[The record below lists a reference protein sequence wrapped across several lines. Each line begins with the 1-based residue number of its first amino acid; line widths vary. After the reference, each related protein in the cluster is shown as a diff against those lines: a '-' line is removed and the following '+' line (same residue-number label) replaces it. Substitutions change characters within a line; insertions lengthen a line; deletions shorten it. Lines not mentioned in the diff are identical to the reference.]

1 MLGPVLITYLREYQ
15 LAAGVERAAAY
26 DMTLYILAGLL
37 VLGFI
42 CNMLVRPVADKH
54 FMSDAE
60 LAAERALSHDKG
72 ADGARSLEW
81 KAAPGSLPLVLLAWA
96 VVVVPLAWGV
106 WVTLQKTAVLFY

>member
-1 MLGPVLITYLREYQ
+1 
-15 LAAGVERAAAY
+15 
-26 DMTLYILAGLL
+26 

-42 CNMLVRPVADKH
+42 CNMLVRPVAEKY

-60 LAAERALSHDKG
+60 LAAERALSHDQG

-81 KAAPGSLPLVLLAWA
+81 QAAPGSLPLVLLAWA

>member
-1 MLGPVLITYLREYQ
+1 MPREGEPRPVQPFADIARWIDPQEEEGHALLPRLLQCREPM
-15 LAAGVERAAAY
+15 R
-26 DMTLYILAGLL
+26 GLL
-37 VLGFI
+37 ETG
-42 CNMLVRPVADKH
+42 
-54 FMSDAE
+54 AE

-106 WVTLQKTAVLFY
+106 WVTLQKTAVLFH